1 MQTDPIHKLTDLI
14 TTPSIIYLILGI
26 CFLITIVKLGTSIV
40 MGLIQLA
47 GIIIITMVLY
57 WAYFKIFKNTE
68 LTTDQIITH
77 FKEYAKFIMNQL
89 IHIFNLI
96 KRRIIQ

>member
-1 MQTDPIHKLTDLI
+1 MQSDPIHKLTDLI

-26 CFLITIVKLGTSIV
+26 YFLITIVKLGTSIV

-77 FKEYAKFIMNQL
+77 FKEYAEMIMNQL
-89 IHIFNLI
+89 IHIINLI
-96 KRRIIQ
+96 KRRLA

>member
-14 TTPSIIYLILGI
+14 TTPSVIYLILGI

-77 FKEYAKFIMNQL
+77 FKEYAKMIMNQI
-89 IHIFNLI
+89 IHIINLI
-96 KRRIIQ
+96 KRRITQ

>member
-1 MQTDPIHKLTDLI
+1 MQPDPIHKLTDLI
-14 TTPSIIYLILGI
+14 TTPSVIYLILGI

-47 GIIIITMVLY
+47 GIVIISMVLY

-77 FKEYAKFIMNQL
+77 FKEYAEMIMNQL
-89 IHIFNLI
+89 IHIINLI
-96 KRRIIQ
+96 KRRIAQ

>member
-14 TTPSIIYLILGI
+14 TTPSVIYLILGI

-47 GIIIITMVLY
+47 GIIIISMVLY

-77 FKEYAKFIMNQL
+77 FKDYAETIMNQI
-89 IHIFNLI
+89 IHIINLI

>member
-14 TTPSIIYLILGI
+14 TTPSVIYLILSI

-47 GIIIITMVLY
+47 GIIIISMVLY

-77 FKEYAKFIMNQL
+77 FKEYAEMIMNQI
-89 IHIFNLI
+89 IHIINLI
-96 KRRIIQ
+96 KRRLT

>member
-14 TTPSIIYLILGI
+14 TTPSIVYLILGV

-40 MGLIQLA
+40 MGLIQLV

-77 FKEYAKFIMNQL
+77 FKEYAEMIMNQL
-89 IHIFNLI
+89 IHIINLI
-96 KRRIIQ
+96 KRRLTQ

>member
-1 MQTDPIHKLTDLI
+1 MQSDPIHKLTDLI

-26 CFLITIVKLGTSIV
+26 CFIITIVKLGTSIV

-68 LTTDQIITH
+68 LTTNQIINH
-77 FKEYAKFIMNQL
+77 FKEYAEMIMNQL

>member
-1 MQTDPIHKLTDLI
+1 MQTDPIHQLTDLI
-14 TTPSIIYLILGI
+14 TTPSVIYLILAI

-47 GIIIITMVLY
+47 GIVILSMVLY

-77 FKEYAKFIMNQL
+77 FKEYAEFIVNQL
-89 IHIFNLI
+89 IHIINLI
-96 KRRIIQ
+96 QRRITQ

>member
-14 TTPSIIYLILGI
+14 TTPSVIYIILGI
-26 CFLITIVKLGTSIV
+26 FFLITIVKLGTSIV

-47 GIIIITMVLY
+47 GIIIISMVLY

-77 FKEYAKFIMNQL
+77 FKEYAEMIMNQI
-89 IHIFNLI
+89 IHIINLI
-96 KRRIIQ
+96 KRRLTQ

>member
-26 CFLITIVKLGTSIV
+26 CFLITIVKLGTSII

-47 GIIIITMVLY
+47 GIIIISMVLY

-77 FKEYAKFIMNQL
+77 FKGYAELIMNQI
-89 IHIFNLI
+89 IHIINLI
-96 KRRIIQ
+96 KRRLTQ

>member
-1 MQTDPIHKLTDLI
+1 MQSDPIHKLTDLI

-57 WAYFKIFKNTE
+57 WAYFKIFKNAE

-77 FKEYAKFIMNQL
+77 FKEYAEMIMNQL
-89 IHIFNLI
+89 IHIINLI
-96 KRRIIQ
+96 KRRLT

>member
-14 TTPSIIYLILGI
+14 TTPSVIYLILGI

-40 MGLIQLA
+40 MRLIQLA
-47 GIIIITMVLY
+47 GIIIISMVLY

-77 FKEYAKFIMNQL
+77 FKDYAETIMNQI
-89 IHIFNLI
+89 IHIINLI

>member
-14 TTPSIIYLILGI
+14 TTPSIIYLILGV

-40 MGLIQLA
+40 MGLIQLV

-77 FKEYAKFIMNQL
+77 FKEYAEIIMNQL
-89 IHIFNLI
+89 IQIINLI
-96 KRRIIQ
+96 KRRIAQ

>member
-1 MQTDPIHKLTDLI
+1 MQSDPIHKLTDLI
-14 TTPSIIYLILGI
+14 TTPSVIYLILGI

-77 FKEYAKFIMNQL
+77 FKEYAEMIMNQL
-89 IHIFNLI
+89 INNINLI
-96 KRRIIQ
+96 KRIITQ

>member
-14 TTPSIIYLILGI
+14 TTPSVIYLILGI

-47 GIIIITMVLY
+47 GIVILSMVLY

-77 FKEYAKFIMNQL
+77 FKEYAEIIMNQL
-89 IHIFNLI
+89 IHITNLI

>member
-1 MQTDPIHKLTDLI
+1 MQNDPIHKLTDLI

-77 FKEYAKFIMNQL
+77 FKEYAEFIMNQL
-89 IHIFNLI
+89 IHIINQI
-96 KRRIIQ
+96 KRRLVQ